1 MSGGPKTDTGKAVA
15 RMNATAHGLRA
26 VVPVV
31 PGEDVALWD
40 EHRESVVASFAVMG
54 AAEAA
59 LAERV
64 ALLLWRLGRVARF
77 ETESIALAQEDVD
90 TSIAHHW
97 KYSSEPDET
106 TEYGRSLAQV
116 RETVE
121 EAADDL
127 KRVRRFETL
136 TDDRMVKKADALD
149 LISALTSEAG
159 IDEEEFDYP
168 VPGLAADATFNDVRQ
183 WTAGMVR
190 ACLHAI
196 AVASEQTVDDL
207 LGTYRR
213 RREYTLYRASF
224 VAARWERQASRL
236 RRERTLPNPQDLDR
250 VMRYEAH
257 LHRQMTQTLHEL
269 EAMQERRRGHAA
281 PLARLDLSGIGTEG

>member
-1 MSGGPKTDTGKAVA
+1 MMSGGPKTEMGKAVTK
-15 RMNATAHGLRA
+15 MNATAHGLRA

-40 EHRESVVASFAVMG
+40 EHRQSVVESFAVVG

-64 ALLLWRLGRVARF
+64 ALLLWRLGRVARY
-77 ETESIALAQEDVD
+77 ETETITLAQEDVD
-90 TSIAHHW
+90 RTIAHNW

-106 TEYGRSLAQV
+106 TEYGLSLAQV
-116 RETVE
+116 RETIE
-121 EAADDL
+121 DAAQDM
-127 KRVRRFETL
+127 KRVRRFEQL
-136 TDDRMVKKADALD
+136 TDDRVVAKADALD
-149 LISALTSEAG
+149 LIGAVSTEAD
-159 IDEEEFDYP
+159 IDEDEFDYP
-168 VPGLAADATFNDVRQ
+168 VPGLPADASLEDVKR

-190 ACLHAI
+190 ACLQAV
-196 AVASEQTVDDL
+196 AVASERTMDDL
-207 LGTYRR
+207 LGAYRR

-236 RRERTLPNPQDLDR
+236 RRERTLPNPLDLDK
-250 VMRYEAH
+250 VMRYETH

-269 EAMQERRRGHAA
+269 EAMQERR
-281 PLARLDLSGIGTEG
+281 LSRSATDSGRDSGR